1 MQLKKIFRKTE
12 LHLMSIRSKH
22 QKLHHA
28 VWNKYGKNSVHSVIH
43 KWEMENYDLT
53 QERCSCVL
61 FMCCLYMHIF
71 SIQPNTVLVY
81 FIFKYI
87 KKKPSVFPYHFIISE
102 IWHPK
107 NTKIT
112 GCLTEI
118 HELYYSDLSQ
128 NRYSQYS
135 SFWYTYQSWLNF
147 IEH

>member
-112 GCLTEI
+112 GCLT
-118 HELYYSDLSQ
+118 LKFM
-128 NRYSQYS
+128 N
-135 SFWYTYQSWLNF
+135 YTSLIFPRTDTVNILHF
-147 IEH
+147 DTHTKVG